1 MDRGDEQRLAV
12 VDLGSNS
19 FRLVVFTARDG
30 WWKRTDEIYEAVRI
44 GEGLAATGKLGEEG
58 MARAQATMEVFA
70 HFCAASGLGPDEI
83 DAVATSAIRDA
94 TNAREFLDRAEKA
107 SGLRV
112 RVLSKEQE
120 ARYGYLA
127 AVNSTTLS
135 DGVMLDLGGGS
146 MQLVHVEDRLAREL
160 DSWPL
165 GAVRMTERFLPDD
178 KPAKPRQLRELRA
191 FVAGALERAPWL
203 RHSGSRIVGIGGT
216 MRNLAAAAQ
225 REAGIAEFGVQ
236 GFALTRS
243 ALDELVEELAE
254 LPPSER
260 GNVAGIK
267 PGRADIILGG
277 ALVVQAVLEEGGFDA
292 IDVTEAGLREGVFFE
307 RYLGAAGGEPLFDD
321 VRDASVVNLA
331 AQYGMAPERNRHTG
345 HVAHLALGLFDELA
359 EAGVHPGDQ
368 GERGLL
374 WAAALLH
381 DIGMTIDYDDHHKHS
396 RYLVLNAGLPGFAQ
410 REVALIGQAVRY
422 HRKGMPSLGPFDTI
436 AEKGDDDRLNRMS
449 ALLRLAEDLE
459 RSRDQLVREAHVSLD
474 NGRVRV
480 GLVSDADGDARVARW
495 AASREGELFE
505 RAFGRGL
512 EVA

>member
-1 MDRGDEQRLAV
+1 MAPGDEQRLAV
-12 VDLGSNS
+12 IDLGSNS

-44 GEGLAATGKLGEEG
+44 GEGLAATGELGEAG

-70 HFCAASGLGPDEI
+70 HFCGASGLGADEI

-94 TNAREFLDRAEKA
+94 TNARAFLDRAEAA

-112 RVLSKEQE
+112 RVLSNEEE

-127 AVNSTTLS
+127 AVNSTTLT
-135 DGVMLDLGGGS
+135 DGVMLDIGGGS
-146 MQLVHVEDRLAREL
+146 MQLVHVEGRLAREL

-165 GAVRMTERFLPDD
+165 GAVRITERFLPDD
-178 KPAKPRQLRELRA
+178 KPAKPKQLRDVRT
-191 FVAGALERAPWL
+191 FVAGALARAPWVG
-203 RHSGSRIVGIGGT
+203 RSGSRIVGIGGT

-225 REAGIAEFGVQ
+225 RDADVAEFGVQ
-236 GFALTRS
+236 GFVLTRD
-243 ALDELVEELAE
+243 ALDGLVEDLAKR
-254 LPPSER
+254 PPSER
-260 GNVAGIK
+260 DVPGIK

-307 RYLGAAGGEPLFDD
+307 RYLGRDGGEALFDD
-321 VRDASVVNLA
+321 VRRASVVNLA
-331 AQYGMAPERNRHTG
+331 AQYGMAPDSNP
-345 HVAHLALGLFDELA
+345 HVAHVARLALGLFDELA
-359 EAGVHPGDQ
+359 EAGLHPGDAS
-368 GERGLL
+368 ERELL

-396 RYLVLNAGLPGFAQ
+396 RYLVLNAGLPGFAP

-422 HRKGMPSLGPFDTI
+422 HRKGMPSLGPFDSI
-436 AEKGDDDRLNRMS
+436 AERGDEDRLHRMS

-459 RSRDQLVREAHVSLD
+459 RSRDQLVREAHAVVD
-474 NGRVRV
+474 DGRVRV
-480 GLVSDADGDARVARW
+480 DLVTEDDARVALW
-495 AASREGELFE
+495 AAGREGELFE

-512 EVA
+512 ELEAG